1 MAVEYV
7 MKPNTLDTTGESY
20 RAQVVNG
27 ESFGAADLVDYVS
40 RTNAGVSKP
49 EIASIEAA
57 FEDAF
62 AYFLSQGK
70 SFHSPLLRLSFSI
83 RGSYEKGEYPSS
95 KNVHANAYVGPLL
108 QQAAESADV
117 KAGQESVKWA
127 IERVVD
133 VSTGH
138 ADSVLTIGRNIRIEG
153 KGLTLA
159 GDEAAVEFVNTA
171 GGSPLTVHAAQLAVN
186 TPSLLVL
193 DVPATL
199 TPGAYHLSV
208 VTRYTGGTLA
218 TSPHTIT
225 YDVALNA
232 QSPTP

>member
-7 MKPNTLDTTGESY
+7 MKLITLDPTKEIY
-20 RAQVVNG
+20 RAQVVNS

-49 EIASIEAA
+49 EIVSIEAA

-62 AYFLSQGK
+62 TYFLSQGK
-70 SFHSPLLRLSFSI
+70 SFHSPLLRLSLSI

-108 QQAAESADV
+108 QQAAESAGI
-117 KAGQESVKWA
+117 KAGQESVKWT
-127 IERVVD
+127 IERMVD
-133 VSTGH
+133 VSTGQT
-138 ADSVLTIGRNIRIEG
+138 DSVLTIGRNIRIEG

-159 GDEAAVEFVNTA
+159 GDDAAVEFVSTA
-171 GGSPLTVHAAQLAVN
+171 GGAPVTVAAAQLAVN

-193 DVPATL
+193 DVPGTL

-208 VTRYTGGTLA
+208 VTRYTGGA
-218 TSPHTIT
+218 VAGSPHTIT

-232 QSPTP
+232 QSPAP